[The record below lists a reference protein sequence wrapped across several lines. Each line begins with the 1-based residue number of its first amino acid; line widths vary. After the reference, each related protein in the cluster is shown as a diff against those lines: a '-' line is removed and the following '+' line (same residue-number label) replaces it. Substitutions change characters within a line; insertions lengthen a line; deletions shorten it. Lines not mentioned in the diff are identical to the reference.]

1 MGYAGSKYNRKVVAI
16 RNLIINDILEEARIK
31 EKLRKLDARKQA
43 SPQELR
49 EKDDMLALAA
59 KFVEEGIAFEDASEK
74 LQNHHFFKVGYNVAL
89 RKQSALAYQESNL
102 KGKIK

>member
-16 RNLIINDILEEARIK
+16 RNFIINEILEEARIK

-74 LQNHHFFKVGYNVAL
+74 LQKHHFFKVGYDVAL
-89 RKQSALAYQESNL
+89 RKQRVLAHQESNL
-102 KGKIK
+102 KGRTK